1 MTKNKKIEN
10 LEITTYGYEGDEK
23 YFEAFSAKLAQEL
36 KEGNEYFEYGGY
48 IYEILCLWDGIYGT
62 SYEICKYSKSDC
74 IDTGNGALI
83 IHSPARMFC
92 GNLVANVWRC
102 KND

>member
-1 MTKNKKIEN
+1 MTKNKKFEN
-10 LEITTYGYEGDEK
+10 LEITTYGYESDEK
-23 YFEAFSAKLAQEL
+23 YFESFSSKLAQEL

-48 IYEILCLWDGIYGT
+48 IYEICCLWDDIYGT

-92 GNLVANVWRC
+92 GSVVAHVCRR
-102 KND
+102 KNA

>member
-1 MTKNKKIEN
+1 MTKNKKFEN
-10 LEITTYGYEGDEK
+10 LEITTYGYECDET
-23 YFEAFSAKLAQEL
+23 FSAKLAQEL
-36 KEGNEYFEYGGY
+36 KEGKEYFEYDGY
-48 IYEILCLWDGIYGT
+48 IYEICCLWDDMYGT

-92 GNLVANVWRC
+92 GTVVAHVWRG
-102 KND
+102 KNV